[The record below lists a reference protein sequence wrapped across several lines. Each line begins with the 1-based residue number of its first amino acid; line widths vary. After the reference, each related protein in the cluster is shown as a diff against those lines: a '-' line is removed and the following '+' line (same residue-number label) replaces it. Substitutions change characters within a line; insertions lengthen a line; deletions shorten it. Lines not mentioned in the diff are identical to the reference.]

1 MATQKLKTILT
12 RYKSQLLSVLV
23 ILILTA
29 LFVPNNLKGKLPVQ
43 SDNTQYKGAAKEIHD
58 YAKKGESTL
67 LWTNSIFGGMPAY
80 TISNPTSGVVLKYLK
95 IPSKP
100 GIWAKIFLYVFCA
113 FIMLLAFKVRPWLAL
128 IGAIGIGFA
137 TENFTI
143 LAVGHNT
150 KAAAIGYLPL
160 VIAGCQYLFR
170 KRYLLGLTI
179 LSTGLAL
186 QIFVNHVQI
195 TYYGGFMVA
204 LFFLFMLVQHIK
216 EKRLKDYFIAAALAL
231 CGAGIAL
238 GANSLNLLLLN
249 EYAADTIRGK
259 SALTI
264 AKKKSSTGDV
274 QNGLTKDYVFSYSMG
289 WSDYVATIIPNYSGG
304 KNYNPEDPPSQTANL
319 YYGQIGS
326 TSGPKYLGVTMF
338 ILMLLGLVMV
348 KGPLKW
354 WMVSVILLTIILS
367 MGGNHFVGIN
377 TFMYEHF
384 PLYNKFRAPS
394 MMIVLIQI
402 SMGLLAVLG
411 LEEFFKN
418 HANLSSFRKPLL
430 IASSIGIA
438 TIILAGFTGT
448 MFNDFNTVPVENE
461 SGQVVY
467 DRDTEQAKR
476 ALNKSNPTPTE
487 INRYLDYFSAERIK
501 PMEKD
506 AKISLFFTLAIL
518 ALFWLAFYKKI
529 QTKYVILLIGILV
542 VADLWFVG
550 KRQLNDKY
558 FKKAISVSQPFQ
570 PYAAD
575 LEIKKDQNYYRVL
588 DVTENTLSSNRCAY
602 FHKSIGGYSAAKIR
616 RYQDLWDWYLI
627 DDLQNSRVDN
637 NPILNMMNM
646 KYFIYPNQQ
655 KQGGEPMY
663 GKNTNALGNAWI
675 VNDIEIVPNADSA
688 ILGLAKLN
696 TKTDGIVEEEFAS
709 LVSKNN
715 QIDSS
720 ATISLDSYHPEKLEY
735 SYSSSQESN
744 VAFSEIFYDKGWKAY
759 IDNEPVDHY
768 RVNYVLRGLKV
779 PAGKHKI
786 TFSFDPQTYT
796 TGKTL
801 AASFGSIIYILIGL
815 SLFVWIKNQLSTE
828 KKT

>member
-1 MATQKLKTILT
+1 MNKIKSLWS
-12 RYKSQLLSVLV
+12 RYKNEVLALLAVLV
-23 ILILTA
+23 ISA
-29 LFVPNNLKGKLPVQ
+29 LFVPSNFKGKAPKQ
-43 SDNTQYKGAAKEIHD
+43 SDIIQYKGAASEIMAYNKSD
-58 YAKKGESTL
+58 ENII
-67 LWTNSIFGGMPAY
+67 WTNALFAGMPAY
-80 TISNPTSGVVLKYLK
+80 AIQNQGTKTVLQNLK
-95 IPSKP
+95 FPSHP
-100 GIWAKIFLYVFCA
+100 RIWAQLFLYLICA
-113 FIMLLAFKVRPWLAL
+113 FIMLKSFEVRTWLAV

-170 KRYLLGLTI
+170 KKYLLGLTV
-179 LSTGLAL
+179 LSAGFAL

-195 TYYGGFMVA
+195 TYYGGFMVV
-204 LFFLFMLVQHIK
+204 LFFIFQLVKHIQENK
-216 EKRLKDYFIAAALAL
+216 IKDYAIAAILALA
-231 CGAGIAL
+231 GAGIAV

-249 EYAADTIRGK
+249 EYAEDSIRGE

-264 AKKKSSTGDV
+264 TPDSQTNDNV

-354 WMVSVILLTIILS
+354 WIVSVILLTIVLS

-402 SMGLLAVLG
+402 SMGLLAMLG

-418 HANLSSFRKPLL
+418 HANLSSFKKPLI
-430 IASSIGIA
+430 IASSAGIA
-438 TIILAGFTGT
+438 IIILAGFTGT
-448 MFNDFNTVPVENE
+448 MFNDFNTVPIKNE
-461 SGQVVY
+461 SGRVVY

-476 ALNKSNPTPTE
+476 ALQKRNPTPSE
-487 INRYLDYFSAERIK
+487 INSYLDYFSAERIK

-518 ALFWLAFYKKI
+518 ALVWLAFYKKMD
-529 QTKYVILLIGILV
+529 TKYVVLLIGILV
-542 VADLWFVG
+542 LADLWFVG
-550 KRQLNDKY
+550 KRQLNDKH
-558 FKKAISVSQPFQ
+558 FKKASYSPQPFE

-575 LEIKKDQNYYRVL
+575 LEIKRDQSYYRVL
-588 DVTENTLSSNRCAY
+588 DVTESTLNSNRCAN

-627 DDLQNSRVDN
+627 DDLQKSKVDN
-637 NPILNMMNM
+637 NPILNMLNM

-655 KQGGEPMY
+655 QQGGQPMY
-663 GKNTNALGNAWI
+663 GQNTNALGNAWI
-675 VNDIEIVPNADSA
+675 VPNIRVVANADSA
-688 ILGLAKLN
+688 ILALGELDTRTN
-696 TKTDGIVEEEFAS
+696 GVVEQEFADR
-709 LVSKNN
+709 VSKNN
-715 QIDSS
+715 AVDSN
-720 ATISLDSYHPEKLEY
+720 ATITFDKYHPEQMEY
-735 SYSSSQESN
+735 TYSSSQESN
-744 VAFSEIFYDKGWKAY
+744 VVFSEVFYDKGWNAY
-759 IDNEPVDHY
+759 IDNELVDHY
-768 RVNYVLRGLKV
+768 RVNYILRGLRV

-786 TFSFDPQTYT
+786 VFKFEPKTYEL
-796 TGKTL
+796 GSTL
-801 AASFGSIIYILIGL
+801 SLSFGAIIYLLIAL
-815 SLFVWIKNQLSTE
+815 SLGLWIKSEFFNSKEVQ
-828 KKT
+828 

>member
-1 MATQKLKTILT
+1 MNKIKSLWS
-12 RYKSQLLSVLV
+12 RYKNEVLALLAVLV
-23 ILILTA
+23 ISA
-29 LFVPNNLKGKLPVQ
+29 LFVPSNFKGKAPKQ
-43 SDNTQYKGAAKEIHD
+43 SDIIQYKGAASEIMAYNKSD
-58 YAKKGESTL
+58 ENII
-67 LWTNSIFGGMPAY
+67 WTNALFAGMPAY
-80 TISNPTSGVVLKYLK
+80 AIQNQGTKTVLQNLK
-95 IPSKP
+95 FPSHP
-100 GIWAKIFLYVFCA
+100 RIWAQLFLYLICA
-113 FIMLLAFKVRPWLAL
+113 FIMLKSFEVRTWLAV

-170 KRYLLGLTI
+170 KKYLLGLTV
-179 LSTGLAL
+179 LSAGFAL

-195 TYYGGFMVA
+195 TYYGGFMVV
-204 LFFLFMLVQHIK
+204 LFFIFQLVKHIQENK
-216 EKRLKDYFIAAALAL
+216 IKDYAIAAILALA
-231 CGAGIAL
+231 GAGIAV

-249 EYAADTIRGK
+249 EYAEDSIRGE

-264 AKKKSSTGDV
+264 TPDSQTNDNV

-354 WMVSVILLTIILS
+354 WIVSVILLTIVLS

-402 SMGLLAVLG
+402 SMGLLAMLG

-418 HANLSSFRKPLL
+418 HANLSSFKKPLI
-430 IASSIGIA
+430 IASSAGIA
-438 TIILAGFTGT
+438 IIILAGFTGT
-448 MFNDFNTVPVENE
+448 MFNDFNTVPIKNE
-461 SGQVVY
+461 SGRVVY

-476 ALNKSNPTPTE
+476 VLQKRNPTPSE
-487 INRYLDYFSAERIK
+487 INSYLDYFSAERIK

-518 ALFWLAFYKKI
+518 ALVWLAFYKKMD
-529 QTKYVILLIGILV
+529 TKYVVLLIGILV
-542 VADLWFVG
+542 LADLWFVG
-550 KRQLNDKY
+550 KRQLNDKH
-558 FKKAISVSQPFQ
+558 FKKASYSPQPFE

-575 LEIKKDQNYYRVL
+575 LEIKRDQSYYRVL
-588 DVTENTLSSNRCAY
+588 DVTESTLNSNRCAN

-627 DDLQNSRVDN
+627 DDLQKSKVDN
-637 NPILNMMNM
+637 NPILNMLNM

-655 KQGGEPMY
+655 QQGGQPMY
-663 GKNTNALGNAWI
+663 GQNANALGNAWI
-675 VNDIEIVPNADSA
+675 VPNIRIVANADSA
-688 ILGLAKLN
+688 ILALGQLDTRTN
-696 TKTDGIVEEEFAS
+696 GVVEQEFAGR
-709 LVSKNN
+709 VSKNN
-715 QIDSS
+715 AVDSN
-720 ATISLDSYHPEKLEY
+720 ATITFDKYHPEQMEY
-735 SYSSSQESN
+735 TYSSSQESN
-744 VAFSEIFYDKGWKAY
+744 VVFSEVFYDKGWNAY
-759 IDNEPVDHY
+759 IDNELVDHY
-768 RVNYVLRGLKV
+768 RVNYILRGLRV

-786 TFSFDPQTYT
+786 VFKFEPKTYEL
-796 TGKTL
+796 GSTL
-801 AASFGSIIYILIGL
+801 SLSFGAIIYLLIAL
-815 SLFVWIKNQLSTE
+815 SLGLWIKSE
-828 KKT
+828 FFSPKEV

>member
-1 MATQKLKTILT
+1 MNKIKSLWS
-12 RYKSQLLSVLV
+12 RYKNEVLALLAVLV
-23 ILILTA
+23 ISA
-29 LFVPNNLKGKLPVQ
+29 LFVPSNFKGKAPKQ
-43 SDNTQYKGAAKEIHD
+43 SDIIQYKGAASEIMAYNKSD
-58 YAKKGESTL
+58 ENII
-67 LWTNSIFGGMPAY
+67 WTNALFAGMPAY
-80 TISNPTSGVVLKYLK
+80 AIQNQGTKTVLQNLK
-95 IPSKP
+95 FPSHP
-100 GIWAKIFLYVFCA
+100 RIWAQLFLYLICA
-113 FIMLLAFKVRPWLAL
+113 FIMLKSFEVRTWLAV

-170 KRYLLGLTI
+170 KKYLLGLTV
-179 LSTGLAL
+179 LSAGFAL

-195 TYYGGFMVA
+195 TYYGGFMVV
-204 LFFLFMLVQHIK
+204 LFFIFQLVKHIQENK
-216 EKRLKDYFIAAALAL
+216 IKDYAIAAILALA
-231 CGAGIAL
+231 GAGIAV

-249 EYAADTIRGK
+249 EYAEDSIRGE

-264 AKKKSSTGDV
+264 TPDSQTNDNV

-354 WMVSVILLTIILS
+354 WIVSVILLTIVLS

-402 SMGLLAVLG
+402 SMGLLAMLG

-418 HANLSSFRKPLL
+418 HANLSSFKKPLI
-430 IASSIGIA
+430 IASSAGIA
-438 TIILAGFTGT
+438 IIILAGFTGT
-448 MFNDFNTVPVENE
+448 MFNDFNTVPIKNE
-461 SGQVVY
+461 SGRVVY

-476 ALNKSNPTPTE
+476 VLQKRNPTPSE
-487 INRYLDYFSAERIK
+487 INSYLDYFSAERIK

-518 ALFWLAFYKKI
+518 ALVWLAFYKKMD
-529 QTKYVILLIGILV
+529 TKYVVLLIGILV
-542 VADLWFVG
+542 LADLWFVG
-550 KRQLNDKY
+550 KRQLNDKH
-558 FKKAISVSQPFQ
+558 FKKASYSPQPFE

-575 LEIKKDQNYYRVL
+575 LEIKRDQSYYRVL
-588 DVTENTLSSNRCAY
+588 DVTESTLNSNRCAN

-627 DDLQNSRVDN
+627 DDLQKSKVDN
-637 NPILNMMNM
+637 NPILNMLNM

-655 KQGGEPMY
+655 QQGGQPMY
-663 GKNTNALGNAWI
+663 GQNANALGNAWI
-675 VNDIEIVPNADSA
+675 VPNIRIVANADSA
-688 ILGLAKLN
+688 ILALGKIDTRTN
-696 TKTDGIVEEEFAS
+696 GVVEQEFAGR
-709 LVSKNN
+709 VSKNN
-715 QIDSS
+715 AVDSN
-720 ATISLDSYHPEKLEY
+720 ATITFDKYHPEQMEY
-735 SYSSSQESN
+735 TYASSQESN
-744 VAFSEIFYDKGWKAY
+744 VVFSEVFYDKGWNAY
-759 IDNEPVDHY
+759 IDNELVDHY
-768 RVNYVLRGLKV
+768 RVNYILRGLRV

-786 TFSFDPQTYT
+786 VFKFEPKTYEL
-796 TGKTL
+796 GSTL
-801 AASFGSIIYILIGL
+801 SLSFGAIIYLLIAL
-815 SLFVWIKNQLSTE
+815 SLGLWIKSEFFNSKEVQ
-828 KKT
+828 

>member
-1 MATQKLKTILT
+1 MNKIKSLWS
-12 RYKSQLLSVLV
+12 RYKNEVLALLAVLV
-23 ILILTA
+23 ISA
-29 LFVPNNLKGKLPVQ
+29 LFVPSNFKGKAPKQ
-43 SDNTQYKGAAKEIHD
+43 SDIIQYKGAASEIMAYNKSD
-58 YAKKGESTL
+58 ENII
-67 LWTNSIFGGMPAY
+67 WTNALFAGMPAY
-80 TISNPTSGVVLKYLK
+80 AIQNQGTKTVLQNLK
-95 IPSKP
+95 FPSHP
-100 GIWAKIFLYVFCA
+100 RIWAQLFLYLICA
-113 FIMLLAFKVRPWLAL
+113 FIMLKSFEVRTWLAV

-170 KRYLLGLTI
+170 KKYLLGLTV
-179 LSTGLAL
+179 LSAGFAL

-195 TYYGGFMVA
+195 TYYGGFMVV
-204 LFFLFMLVQHIK
+204 LYFIFQLVKHIQENK
-216 EKRLKDYFIAAALAL
+216 IKDYAIAAILALA
-231 CGAGIAL
+231 GAGIAV

-249 EYAADTIRGK
+249 EYAEDSIRGE

-264 AKKKSSTGDV
+264 TPDSQTNDNV

-354 WMVSVILLTIILS
+354 WIVSVILLTIVLS

-402 SMGLLAVLG
+402 SMGLLAMLG

-418 HANLSSFRKPLL
+418 HANLSSFKKPLI
-430 IASSIGIA
+430 IASSAGIA
-438 TIILAGFTGT
+438 IIILAGFTGT
-448 MFNDFNTVPVENE
+448 MFNDFNTVPIKNE
-461 SGQVVY
+461 SGRVVY

-476 ALNKSNPTPTE
+476 VLQKRNPTPSE
-487 INRYLDYFSAERIK
+487 INSYLDYFSAERIK

-518 ALFWLAFYKKI
+518 ALVWLAFYKKMD
-529 QTKYVILLIGILV
+529 TKYVVLLIGILV
-542 VADLWFVG
+542 LADLWFVG
-550 KRQLNDKY
+550 KRQLNDKH
-558 FKKAISVSQPFQ
+558 FKKASYSPQPFE

-575 LEIKKDQNYYRVL
+575 LEIKRDQSYYRVL
-588 DVTENTLSSNRCAY
+588 DVTESTLNSNRCAN

-627 DDLQNSRVDN
+627 DDLQKSKVDN
-637 NPILNMMNM
+637 NPILNMLNM

-655 KQGGEPMY
+655 QQGGQPMY
-663 GKNTNALGNAWI
+663 GQNANALGNAWI
-675 VNDIEIVPNADSA
+675 VPNIRIVANADSA
-688 ILGLAKLN
+688 ILALGQLDTRTN
-696 TKTDGIVEEEFAS
+696 GVVEQEFAGR
-709 LVSKNN
+709 VSKNN
-715 QIDSS
+715 AVDSN
-720 ATISLDSYHPEKLEY
+720 ATITFDKYHPEQMEY
-735 SYSSSQESN
+735 TYASSQESN
-744 VAFSEIFYDKGWKAY
+744 VVFSEVFYDKGWNAY
-759 IDNEPVDHY
+759 IDNELVDHY
-768 RVNYVLRGLKV
+768 RVNYILRGLRV

-786 TFSFDPQTYT
+786 VFKFEPKTYEL
-796 TGKTL
+796 GSTL
-801 AASFGSIIYILIGL
+801 SLSFGAIIYLLIAL
-815 SLFVWIKNQLSTE
+815 SLGLWIKSEFFNSKEVQ
-828 KKT
+828 